1 MGHGGNKPGLIM
13 DSAVSYPPK
22 AMLPSPFFSF
32 LTAGP
37 KSLNLARAR
46 CRKLD
51 SAFYSW
57 IGNTGLNVFK
67 VKINSSLPLNLF

>member
-1 MGHGGNKPGLIM
+1 M
-13 DSAVSYPPK
+13 DSAMPYPSK
-22 AMLPSPFFSF
+22 EKVPSPSFSL

-46 CRKLD
+46 CRKPD